1 MNTRADI
8 HRELF
13 GRLAAA
19 ERMNPF
25 RPALDVTAVVALS
38 RAAARCAQA
47 TEKGSAPGVIRM
59 AAMDSAVAALRVVYS
74 LDDALS

>member
-13 GRLAAA
+13 GRLKAWKEPDSPRPGPDVIAFAA
-19 ERMNPF
+19 M
-25 RPALDVTAVVALS
+25 ALAGEDMDICS
-38 RAAARCAQA
+38 AAGDASGMRQ
-47 TEKGSAPGVIRM
+47 
-59 AAMDSAVAALRVVYS
+59 AAMDMAVASLRLVYS

>member
-38 RAAARCAQA
+38 RAAARCAEA
-47 TEKGSAPGVIRM
+47 TALELPAGVIRM
-59 AAMDSAVAALRVVYS
+59 HAMDAAVAALRVVYS

>member
-19 ERMNPF
+19 ERLDPF
-25 RPALDVTAVVALS
+25 RPTLD
-38 RAAARCAQA
+38 AAAVRMLCHVAGRCAEA
-47 TEKGSAPGVIRM
+47 TAQELPAGVIRM
-59 AAMDSAVAALRVVYS
+59 HAMDAAVAALRIVYS
-74 LDDALS
+74 ADDALS